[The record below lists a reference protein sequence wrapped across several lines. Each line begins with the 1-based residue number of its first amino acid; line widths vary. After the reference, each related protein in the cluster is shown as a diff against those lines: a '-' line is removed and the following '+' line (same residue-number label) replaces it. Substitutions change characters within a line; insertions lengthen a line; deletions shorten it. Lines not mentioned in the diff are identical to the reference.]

1 MTIDDVL
8 TLAKAGYT
16 RDEIAQML
24 QPDPKADPAPAPAD
38 PAPADPAPAPADPAP
53 ADPAPAPA
61 EPARPA
67 QESTPAWARAL
78 SESLA
83 ALTKAVQT
91 NNAMHDEQ
99 PPVPAQS
106 ALDAALMKQ
115 LH

>member
-16 RDEIAQML
+16 RDEIALML
-24 QPDPKADPAPAPAD
+24 QPAPAD
-38 PAPADPAPAPADPAP
+38 PAPADPAPADSAPADPAP
-53 ADPAPAPA
+53 ADPAPADPA
-61 EPARPA
+61 PADP
-67 QESTPAWARAL
+67 QKEQTPAWAQAL

-99 PPVPAQS
+99 PLAPAQS
-106 ALDAALMKQ
+106 ALDAVLMKQ

>member
-8 TLAKAGYT
+8 TLVKAGYT
-16 RDEIAQML
+16 RDEIVLML
-24 QPDPKADPAPAPAD
+24 QPAPTD

-53 ADPAPAPA
+53 APTAPAPADPAPADPQK
-61 EPARPA
+61 E
-67 QESTPAWARAL
+67 QTPAWAQAL

-91 NNAMHDEQ
+91 SNAMHDEQ
-99 PPVPAQS
+99 PAAPAQS
-106 ALDAALMKQ
+106 ALDAVLRKQ

>member
-8 TLAKAGYT
+8 TLVKAGYT
-16 RDEIAQML
+16 RDEIALML
-24 QPDPKADPAPAPAD
+24 QPAPAD

-53 ADPAPAPA
+53 ANEDA
-61 EPARPA
+61 
-67 QESTPAWARAL
+67 PAWAQAL

-99 PPVPAQS
+99 PAAPAQS
-106 ALDAALMKQ
+106 ALDAVLRKQ

>member
-24 QPDPKADPAPAPAD
+24 QPAPAD
-38 PAPADPAPAPADPAP
+38 PAPADPAPADPAP

-61 EPARPA
+61 EPAQPA
-67 QESTPAWARAL
+67 QESTPAWAQAL
-78 SESLA
+78 SESIA

-99 PPVPAQS
+99 PTPPAQS
-106 ALDAALMKQ
+106 ALDAVLMKQ

>member
-16 RDEIAQML
+16 RDEIALML
-24 QPDPKADPAPAPAD
+24 QPAPAD

-53 ADPAPAPA
+53 APADPAPAPA
-61 EPARPA
+61 PADPA
-67 QESTPAWARAL
+67 PANEDAPAWAQAL

-83 ALTKAVQT
+83 SLIKAVQT
-91 NNAMHDEQ
+91 SNAMHDEQ
-99 PPVPAQS
+99 PPAPAQS
-106 ALDAALMKQ
+106 ALDAVLMKQ

>member
-24 QPDPKADPAPAPAD
+24 QPAPTDPAPAD
-38 PAPADPAPAPADPAP
+38 PAPADPAPADPAP
-53 ADPAPAPA
+53 ADPAPADPQK
-61 EPARPA
+61 E
-67 QESTPAWARAL
+67 QTPAWAQAL

-99 PPVPAQS
+99 PPAPAQS
-106 ALDAALMKQ
+106 ALDAVLMKQ

>member
-38 PAPADPAPAPADPAP
+38 PALADPAP

-61 EPARPA
+61 ETAQPA
-67 QESTPAWARAL
+67 QEQTPAWAQAL

-106 ALDAALMKQ
+106 ELDAALMKQ

>member
-1 MTIDDVL
+1 VTIDDVL

-16 RDEIAQML
+16 RDEIALML
-24 QPDPKADPAPAPAD
+24 QPAPAD

-53 ADPAPAPA
+53 APAGPAPAK
-61 EPARPA
+61 EDV
-67 QESTPAWARAL
+67 PAWAQAL

-99 PPVPAQS
+99 LPAPAQS
-106 ALDAALMKQ
+106 AVDAVLMKQ

>member
-1 MTIDDVL
+1 VTIDDVL
-8 TLAKAGYT
+8 TLVKAGYT
-16 RDEIAQML
+16 RDEIALML
-24 QPDPKADPAPAPAD
+24 QPAPADPAPAPADPAPAD

-53 ADPAPAPA
+53 ANEDA
-61 EPARPA
+61 
-67 QESTPAWARAL
+67 PAWAQAL

-99 PPVPAQS
+99 PAAPAQS
-106 ALDAALMKQ
+106 ALDAVLRKQ

>member
-24 QPDPKADPAPAPAD
+24 KPAPAD
-38 PAPADPAPAPADPAP
+38 PAPADPAPADPAP
-53 ADPAPAPA
+53 A
-61 EPARPA
+61 
-67 QESTPAWARAL
+67 QEQPPAWAQAL

-91 NNAMHDEQ
+91 NNAMHDVQ
-99 PPVPAQS
+99 PPAPAQS
-106 ALDAALMKQ
+106 ALDAVLRKQ

>member
-24 QPDPKADPAPAPAD
+24 KPAPAD
-38 PAPADPAPAPADPAP
+38 PAPADPAPADPAP
-53 ADPAPAPA
+53 ADPQK
-61 EPARPA
+61 E
-67 QESTPAWARAL
+67 QTPAWAQAL

-99 PPVPAQS
+99 PPAPAQS
-106 ALDAALMKQ
+106 ALDAVLKKQ

>member
-24 QPDPKADPAPAPAD
+24 QPEPAADPAPAAD
-38 PAPADPAPAPADPAP
+38 PVPAADPT
-53 ADPAPAPA
+53 PAPAPA
-61 EPARPA
+61 EPAQPA
-67 QESTPAWARAL
+67 QEQTILPAWAQAM

-91 NNAMHDEQ
+91 NNALHDEQ
-99 PPVPAQS
+99 PPAPAQS
-106 ALDAALMKQ
+106 ALDAVLLKQ

>member
-16 RDEIAQML
+16 RDEIALML
-24 QPDPKADPAPAPAD
+24 QPAPADPAPADPAPAD

-53 ADPAPAPA
+53 VKEDA
-61 EPARPA
+61 
-67 QESTPAWARAL
+67 PAWAQAL

-99 PPVPAQS
+99 PTAPAQS
-106 ALDAALMKQ
+106 AVDAVLLKQ
-115 LH
+115 LR